1 MKRRLEVM
9 KKIISLILTLVL
21 ILSLAAP
28 SVLAASPIVVKV
40 NGSKVTFPDSQ
51 PVIKDGRTLVP
62 LRAVFEKL
70 GADVEWDQPTKTA
83 SITLKSNTLKIK
95 IGSEDLHLN
104 NKKISQKLDVKAQ
117 LIDSR
122 TMIPLRYACEAL
134 GYTVN
139 WDSGT
144 RTVTV
149 NGNGLSANQAYY
161 DAEAIFKTIG
171 TTKSEAGAYFKDSL
185 NIVSNLKQSL
195 NEMDAATKKADF
207 IYSAG
212 FLVIDA
218 TNIATSVKSALDEG
232 GEAVYDAIT
241 DAQET
246 MLEYTDSS
254 ESMSVSDWFVA
265 SGKASYSNYLELSQ
279 NLLDLHINRIEKG
292 YFTYSE
298 ALSYS
303 VTYYLMQIDRKTLST
318 AVSLLIDNA
327 ADGIFSGI
335 ALTAKKFTFNL
346 LPGSL
351 GDNIQ
356 MMLNMGGSTMQSYYA
371 AMNDYKSKLSKL
383 LY

>member
-1 MKRRLEVM
+1 M
-9 KKIISLILTLVL
+9 KKLISLILTLVL
-21 ILSLAAP
+21 TLSLAAP
-28 SVLAASPIVVKV
+28 SVLAANPITVKV
-40 NGSKVTFPDSQ
+40 NGSKVAFPDSQ

-70 GADVEWDQPTKTA
+70 GADVEWSQAKKTA
-83 SITLKSNTLKIK
+83 KITLKANTLDIK
-95 IGSEDLHLN
+95 IGSADLYLN
-104 NKKISQKLDVKAQ
+104 NKKLPQRLDVKAQ

-134 GYTVN
+134 GYSVD
-139 WDSGT
+139 WDSKS
-144 RTVTV
+144 RTVSV
-149 NGNGLSANQAYY
+149 NGSGLAAHQAYY
-161 DAEAIFKTIG
+161 DAEAIFQTIG
-171 TTKSEAGAYFKDSL
+171 TTKSKAGNYFKESL
-185 NIVSNLKQSL
+185 NIVANLNQSL
-195 NEMDAATKKADF
+195 NEMNAATKKADF

-232 GEAVYDAIT
+232 GEAAYDAIT

-246 MLEYTDSS
+246 MLDYADSS

-265 SGKASYSNYLELSQ
+265 SGKASYSNYLKLSQ
-279 NLLDLHINRIEKG
+279 ELLDMHLKRIDKG
-292 YFTYSE
+292 YFTHAEGLAYC
-298 ALSYS
+298 

-335 ALTAKKFTFNL
+335 ALTAKKFTFHV

-351 GDNIQ
+351 GDNLQ
-356 MMLNMGGSTMQSYYA
+356 MMLDMGGSTMQSYNA
-371 AMNDYKSKLSKL
+371 AMNDYKSKLNKL

>member
-1 MKRRLEVM
+1 M
-9 KKIISLILTLVL
+9 KKIISLILSI
-21 ILSLAAP
+21 ILSLVIP
-28 SVLAASPIVVKV
+28 SALAASPIVVKV

-70 GADVEWDQPTKTA
+70 GADVEWDQSSKTA
-83 SITLKSNTLKIK
+83 SITIKSNTLKIK
-95 IGSEDLHLN
+95 IGSEDLYLN
-104 NKKISQKLDVKAQ
+104 NKKISQRLDVKAQ

-122 TMIPLRYACEAL
+122 TMIPLRYACETL
-134 GYTVN
+134 GYAVN
-139 WDSGT
+139 WDNGT

-149 NGNGLSANQAYY
+149 NGDGLSANQAYY

-171 TTKSEAGAYFKDSL
+171 ITKSEAGVYFKDGL

-241 DAQET
+241 DAQKT

-254 ESMSVSDWFVA
+254 ESMSISDWFVT
-265 SGKASYSNYLELSQ
+265 SGKASYSNYLKLSE
-279 NLLDLHINRIEKG
+279 NLLNMHINRIEKG

-303 VTYYLMQIDRKTLST
+303 VTYYLMQIDKKTLST

-327 ADGIFSGI
+327 ADDILSGI
-335 ALTAKKFTFNL
+335 TLTAKKFTFNL

-351 GDNIQ
+351 SDNIQ
-356 MMLNMGGSTMQSYYA
+356 NLMDMGDSTMQSYYA
-371 AMNDYKSKLSKL
+371 AVKDYKLKLNNL